1 MAEDDLAKFRKRWRE
16 ELRDQREGQRVVSAT
31 SSSWAA
37 ADGSDQ
43 DQVKSSYFEDSKANF
58 NDADDTVKSY
68 RAEDEGRV
76 GEERGRGHGRD
87 SEQQPDYVSIAHSLL
102 DGRTSPLLDR
112 IQEERTRR
120 KRKVYHNMN
129 SLPEKQHQQQEEPP
143 RRKDK
148 TTAKLL
154 DQLILDLVGS
164 RSRWQ
169 RCPQPTGS
177 TG

>member
-1 MAEDDLAKFRKRWRE
+1 MADEDLAKFRKRWRE
-16 ELRDQREGQRVVSAT
+16 ELRNQREGQRVVSAT

-68 RAEDEGRV
+68 RAEDG
-76 GEERGRGHGRD
+76 GRGHRRN

-112 IQEERTRR
+112 IQEERR

-129 SLPEKQHQQQEEPP
+129 SLPEKQHQQQEQPP
-143 RRKDK
+143 HRKDK

-164 RSRWQ
+164 RSR
-169 RCPQPTGS
+169 
-177 TG
+177 